1 MLNHDRTTKAIVTF
15 GPLSKGGWRM
25 EEVQVRTPEANEL
38 VVEMVASG
46 ICHTD
51 LHFGNVEEGPGSFY
65 PRVLG
70 HEGEIRTTFHSSW
83 SDLSWG
89 LTARCD

>member
-15 GPLSKGGWRM
+15 GPLSKGEWRM
-25 EEVQVRTPEANEL
+25 QEVTVRTPEANEL

-51 LHFGNVEEGPGSFY
+51 LHFGNVEEGPDSFY

-70 HEGEIRTTFHSSW
+70 HEGKTQTTPGSCLGATSA
-83 SDLSWG
+83 G
-89 LTARCD
+89 I